1 MKVHKQNQILS
12 PFSND
17 QELIHQS
24 KHLLLELYN
33 CDFEKLN
40 DESFLRCTLNRAAK
54 LANATVLNLISNKF
68 EPQGVTAIALLAESH
83 ISIHT
88 WPESNYSA
96 VDIFT
101 CGQNMMPELAS
112 QYLIESLMAKE
123 HSLRVIERNPPSAVS
138 KQDIRDISK
147 ALGFPWWDKPAQPC
161 LSSRFPY
168 GHEITSERLK
178 MVEKAEEYV
187 LFCFLNHF

>member
-1 MKVHKQNQILS
+1 MQVPKKNQILNS
-12 PFSND
+12 VSND
-17 QELIHQS
+17 EEFIHQS
-24 KHLLLELYN
+24 KHFLLELYR

-68 EPQGVTAIALLAESH
+68 DPQGVTAIALLAESH

-88 WPESNYSA
+88 WPESKYSA

-112 QYLIESLMAKE
+112 EYLIESLMAKE
-123 HSLRVIERNPPSAVS
+123 HSLRVIERNPPQAVP
-138 KQDIRDISK
+138 KQIR
-147 ALGFPWWDKPAQPC
+147 
-161 LSSRFPY
+161 
-168 GHEITSERLK
+168 T
-178 MVEKAEEYV
+178 VV
-187 LFCFLNHF
+187 

>member
-1 MKVHKQNQILS
+1 MEIYKENQILNS
-12 PFSND
+12 FSGD
-17 QELIHQS
+17 QKLFHQS
-24 KHLLLELYN
+24 KHLLLELYR
-33 CDFEKLN
+33 CDCEKLN
-40 DESFLRCTLNRAAK
+40 DESFLRCILSRASK

-123 HSLRVIERNPPSAVS
+123 HSLRVIERNPPLAVL
-138 KQDIRDISK
+138 KEIRTVI
-147 ALGFPWWDKPAQPC
+147 
-161 LSSRFPY
+161 
-168 GHEITSERLK
+168 
-178 MVEKAEEYV
+178 
-187 LFCFLNHF
+187 

>member
-1 MKVHKQNQILS
+1 MEAPKKNQILNS
-12 PFSND
+12 FNSD
-17 QELIHQS
+17 QKSSHQS
-24 KHLLLELYN
+24 KHLLLELYKCN
-33 CDFEKLN
+33 YEKLN

-101 CGQNMMPELAS
+101 CGQNMLPELAS
-112 QYLIESLMAKE
+112 KYLIDALNAEE
-123 HSLRVIERNPPSAVS
+123 HSLRIIERNPPVAVL
-138 KQDIRDISK
+138 KQIRS
-147 ALGFPWWDKPAQPC
+147 
-161 LSSRFPY
+161 
-168 GHEITSERLK
+168 
-178 MVEKAEEYV
+178 VV
-187 LFCFLNHF
+187 